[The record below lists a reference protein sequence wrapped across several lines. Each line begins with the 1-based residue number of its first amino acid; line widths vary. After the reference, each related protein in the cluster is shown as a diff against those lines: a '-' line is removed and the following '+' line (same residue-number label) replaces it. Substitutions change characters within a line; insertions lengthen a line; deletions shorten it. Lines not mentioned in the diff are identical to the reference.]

1 MTRAKHTISTSAAR
15 AVMVAALVAAAA
27 MTGCVAEDMSN
38 CPPVTPP
45 ATPTQEVLVV
55 RVTDILSGAD
65 LTDTGRVIDASLM
78 IFDADR
84 NFVERVEITGE
95 QLGTELEIPVSVATR
110 AAAASAGEFYVS
122 AWGNIAGNIDRQEQV
137 SAGAPISSQFLRLK
151 PSLTYSDNMTCPG
164 EMFFGLKKI
173 TLGQGDT
180 TRATATGDTIKI
192 VHIVPITQRTARMA
206 ITVRGLPADA
216 TAEQYYFSLCE
227 QNDGFT
233 FEGTPMQND
242 MMCKIREQG
251 VFNAAHEY
259 VSPEPY
265 WVIPSIDPE
274 NPHGCNAGVCLYKVG
289 GGTRGSDEAG
299 YINADGDMNI
309 TGKATMD
316 TAGNHIALYAG
327 QTTNVLFEFSPTGD
341 FEVTVKYTPW
351 NEVYQWS
358 NW

>member
-1 MTRAKHTISTSAAR
+1 MRTKHTILGLGLAF
-15 AVMVAALVAAAA
+15 
-27 MTGCVAEDMSN
+27 TGCVAEDLSN
-38 CPPVTPP
+38 CPPETPP
-45 ATPTQEVLVV
+45 ATRTEEVLVV

-78 IFDADR
+78 VFDADR
-84 NFVERVEITGE
+84 NFVERVDIDGAAI
-95 QLGTELEIPVSVATR
+95 GTELEIPVSVATR
-110 AAAASAGEFYVS
+110 AAGSEFYIS
-122 AWGNIAGNIDRQEQV
+122 AWGNILGNIDIQEQV
-137 SAGAPISSQFLRLK
+137 SVGAPLSSQFLRLK